1 MNPSPRLLFALLLA
15 VYLVAGS
22 WTTRRIAAT
31 GDETEYF
38 LAADA
43 LLHGEGLAVDRRFVE
58 IATTSYAPGQ
68 PISETEFLA
77 STAPSL
83 AHPGRFPRHDVG
95 LSILIAPLL
104 ALGGRALVAAAMGLA
119 MAGAVAITAAFAPA
133 LGATPRASFGAGAAV
148 GLAVPAITYSGQVF
162 PDAVAPLVVAIAIAS
177 VMGRMPTFVAG
188 LAVAVLPVLHL
199 RYWPL
204 ALGLLALT
212 LWRSRR
218 DRRLMVALVAPIVVT
233 LLALSL
239 MDLATYGVALPHAGF
254 ILFFSGR
261 EEEVTAYTR
270 GAEGLLGLF
279 LDRAFGLL
287 PAAPLLAIAFF
298 GLGVALD
305 ERHARPLLAAAL
317 AYLVP
322 ASLLDWTG
330 GFSPQARY
338 LAPLLPIVA
347 LVVALAI
354 DRAPRPLGVLAV
366 LLAVWTTGQSLIYI
380 VLPGLRYDV
389 YSLPPYADRAW
400 LRLVGVAPS
409 GVFPL
414 FGTDGAT
421 PALIVAWSGAL
432 VLFVAFGWLSSRRHK
447 QPARS
452 DG

>member
-1 MNPSPRLLFALLLA
+1 MNPSPRALFALLLA
-15 VYLVAGS
+15 VYLVAGW

-43 LLHGEGLAVDRRFVE
+43 LIHGEGLALDRRFAE
-58 IATTSYAPGQ
+58 ISASSYAPAQ
-68 PISETEFLA
+68 PISETEFLTIT
-77 STAPSL
+77 SPSF
-83 AHPGRFPRHDVG
+83 AHAGRYPRHDVG
-95 LSILIAPLL
+95 LAIFIAPLL
-104 ALGGRALVAAAMGLA
+104 ALGGRALVVGAIGLA
-119 MAGAVAITAAFAPA
+119 MAGAVAITAAIAPA
-133 LGATPRASFGAGAAV
+133 FGATPRAAFAAAAAV

-162 PDAVAPLVVAIAIAS
+162 PDAVAPLVVAIAVAS
-177 VMGRMPTFVAG
+177 FVGRAPTFVGG
-188 LAVAVLPVLHL
+188 LAFAVLPLLHL

-212 LWRSRR
+212 LWRSRQNR
-218 DRRLMVALVAPIVVT
+218 QLMVALVAPLVVT

-239 MDLATYGVALPHAGF
+239 IDLATYGLALPHAGF
-254 ILFFSGR
+254 VLFFSGQ
-261 EEEVTAYTR
+261 EEDIAAYTR

-287 PAAPLLAIAFF
+287 PAAPFLAIAFF
-298 GLGVALD
+298 GLGVALH
-305 ERHARPLLAAAL
+305 EKQARPLLTVAL
-317 AYLVP
+317 LYLVP

-338 LAPLLPIVA
+338 LAPLIPLIAIV
-347 LVVALAI
+347 LALAI
-354 DRAPRPLGVLAV
+354 DRAPSTLGLLAV
-366 LLAVWTTGQSLIYI
+366 SLAVWTAGQSLIYI
-380 VLPGLRYDV
+380 VVPGLRYDV

-409 GVFPL
+409 AVFPL

-421 PALIVAWSGAL
+421 AALLAVWGGAL
-432 VLFVAFGWLSSRRHK
+432 MFLVAFGWVSSRRHK
-447 QPARS
+447 QLPRS

>member
-1 MNPSPRLLFALLLA
+1 VNPSPRALFALLLA
-15 VYLVAGS
+15 VYLVAGW
-22 WTTRRIAAT
+22 WTTRRAAAT

-43 LLHGEGLAVDRRFVE
+43 LIHGEGLALDRRFAE
-58 IATTSYAPGQ
+58 ISASSYAPAQ
-68 PISETEFLA
+68 PISETEFLTIT
-77 STAPSL
+77 SPSS
-83 AHPGRFPRHDVG
+83 AHPGRYPRHDVG
-95 LSILIAPLL
+95 LAFLIAPLL
-104 ALGGRALVAAAMGLA
+104 ALGGRALVVGAIGLA
-119 MAGAVAITAAFAPA
+119 MAGAVAITAAIVPA
-133 LGATPRASFGAGAAV
+133 FGATPRAAFAAAAAV
-148 GLAVPAITYSGQVF
+148 GLAVPAITYSGEVF
-162 PDAVAPLVVAIAIAS
+162 PDAVAPLVVALAVAS
-177 VMGRMPTFVAG
+177 MTGRAPTFVAG
-188 LAVAVLPVLHL
+188 LAVAVLPLLHL

-212 LWRSRR
+212 LWRSHR
-218 DRRLMVALVAPIVVT
+218 DRRSVVALVAPLVMT

-239 MDLATYGVALPHAGF
+239 IDLATYGVALPHAGF

-261 EEEVTAYTR
+261 EEDIAAYTR

-287 PAAPLLAIAFF
+287 PAAPLLAVVFV
-298 GLGVALD
+298 GVGAALR
-305 ERHARPLLAAAL
+305 ESHSRALLALAL
-317 AYLVP
+317 AYLLP

-338 LAPLLPIVA
+338 LAPLIPIIA
-347 LVVALAI
+347 LVLALAI
-354 DRAPRPLGVLAV
+354 DRAPITLGLLAV
-366 LLAVWTTGQSLIYI
+366 PLAVWTAGQSLIYI
-380 VLPGLRYDV
+380 VVPGLRYDV

-421 PALIVAWSGAL
+421 AGLLAVWGGAL
-432 VLFVAFGWLSSRRHK
+432 VFLVAFGWLSSRRHK
-447 QPARS
+447 QPPRS